1 MRICGIID
9 ENKTCEAKGIV
20 HINVLYLSERLFM
33 EHTRDNQQKKITA
46 SKVERE
52 ELYLYS
58 LKKMAAN
65 NINSNESPLTGL
77 YGIKAFFYQSNELMK
92 KNPDK
97 RFAVIRM
104 DIYHFKTVNEFC
116 GRQEGDKLLKYISG
130 LFQRYIGEYAVAGH
144 LRADIFTL
152 CTEFEDEQQLIDIS
166 KDIKKEIDSYEISC
180 KIIPA
185 FGICTNAGNL
195 DISLMCDY
203 ADLALQ
209 RIKGKVFRVYE
220 FYDTDMRERMLFEK
234 KIENDVLPALKNNQ
248 IKPYVQPKVDMRTGR
263 IIGGEALV
271 RWVLSDGGM
280 VYPDEFIPVIEKNGY
295 VLDVDNYMWDRVCY
309 YIKKL
314 EQEGVEPVPI
324 SINVSRMHV
333 YQDRFISRIKELTDK
348 YNIKPELIPLE
359 ITESAFTNEENS
371 LYRKVKTLQSYGYK
385 FSMDDFGSGYS
396 SLGMLKD
403 EHVDEVKID
412 KTFVDDIATD
422 KGKVLLSN
430 VIRMISDL
438 GIDMI
443 AEGVETK
450 EQADFLVA
458 HGCMYAQ
465 GYYYYKPMPIEE
477 FVLLLE
483 KSAKE

>member
-1 MRICGIID
+1 
-9 ENKTCEAKGIV
+9 
-20 HINVLYLSERLFM
+20 M

-46 SKVERE
+46 SKVERD

-58 LKKMAAN
+58 LKKMADN

-116 GRQEGDKLLKYISG
+116 GRQEGDKLLKYISE

-152 CTEFEDEQQLIDIS
+152 CTKFEDEQQLIDIS

-203 ADLALQ
+203 ADLALN

-220 FYDTDMRERMLFEK
+220 FYDTDMREKMLFEK
-234 KIENDVLPALKNNQ
+234 KIENDILPALKNDC
-248 IKPYVQPKVDMRTGR
+248 IKTYIQPKVDMRTGR
-263 IIGGEALV
+263 IVGGEALV
-271 RWVLSDGGM
+271 RWQREDGSM

-295 VLDVDNYMWDRVCY
+295 VLDVDDYMWDKVCY
-309 YIKKL
+309 YIKQL
-314 EQEGVEPVPI
+314 EKEGKTPVPI

-333 YQDRFISRIKELTDK
+333 
-348 YNIKPELIPLE
+348 
-359 ITESAFTNEENS
+359 TESAFTSEESS
-371 LYRKVKTLQSYGYK
+371 LYRKIKSLQDCGYR

-422 KGKVLLSN
+422 KGRILLKN
-430 VIRMISDL
+430 VIQMIRAL

-450 EQADFLVA
+450 EQADFLVNN
-458 HGCMYAQ
+458 GCIYAQ
-465 GYYYYKPMPIEE
+465 GFYYYRPMPIED

-483 KSAKE
+483 KSGKE

>member
-1 MRICGIID
+1 
-9 ENKTCEAKGIV
+9 
-20 HINVLYLSERLFM
+20 M

-46 SKVERE
+46 SKVERD

-58 LKKMAAN
+58 LKKMADN

-116 GRQEGDKLLKYISG
+116 GRQEGDKLLKYISE

-152 CTEFEDEQQLIDIS
+152 CTKFEDEQQLIDIS

-203 ADLALQ
+203 ADLALN

-220 FYDTDMRERMLFEK
+220 FYDTDMREKMLFEK
-234 KIENDVLPALKNNQ
+234 KIENDILPALKNDC
-248 IKPYVQPKVDMRTGR
+248 IKTYIQPKVDMRTGR
-263 IIGGEALV
+263 IVGGEALV
-271 RWVLSDGGM
+271 RWQREDGSM

-295 VLDVDNYMWDRVCY
+295 VLDVDDYMWDKVCY
-309 YIKKL
+309 YIKQL
-314 EQEGVEPVPI
+314 EKEGKTPVPI

-333 YQDRFISRIKELTDK
+333 YQEDFIDRIKKITSK
-348 YNIKPELIPLE
+348 YDINPKLIPLE
-359 ITESAFTNEENS
+359 ITESAFTSEESS
-371 LYRKVKTLQSYGYK
+371 LYRKIKSLQDCG
-385 FSMDDFGSGYS
+385 
-396 SLGMLKD
+396 
-403 EHVDEVKID
+403 
-412 KTFVDDIATD
+412 
-422 KGKVLLSN
+422 
-430 VIRMISDL
+430 
-438 GIDMI
+438 
-443 AEGVETK
+443 
-450 EQADFLVA
+450 
-458 HGCMYAQ
+458 
-465 GYYYYKPMPIEE
+465 
-477 FVLLLE
+477 
-483 KSAKE
+483 

>member
-1 MRICGIID
+1 MKHAG
-9 ENKTCEAKGIV
+9 
-20 HINVLYLSERLFM
+20 
-33 EHTRDNQQKKITA
+33 DNEEKKITA
-46 SKVERE
+46 SKIEKD

-58 LKKMAAN
+58 LRKMADN
-65 NINSNESPLTGL
+65 NIDSNKSPLTGL
-77 YGIKAFFYQSNELMK
+77 YGIKAFFYQSNELIK
-92 KNPDK
+92 NNPDK
-97 RFAVIRM
+97 QFAIIRM

-116 GRQEGDKLLKYISG
+116 GRDEADRLLKYISA
-130 LFQRYIGEYAVAGH
+130 LFTEYTGDYAVAGH
-144 LRADIFTL
+144 FRADIFTL
-152 CTEFEDEQQLIDIS
+152 CTAFDSRDQLIDITKS
-166 KDIKKEIDSYEISC
+166 IKNSIDKYEIAC

-185 FGICTNAGNL
+185 FGICINDGSM

-209 RIKGKVFRVYE
+209 RIKGKVFRGYE

-234 KIENDVLPALKNNQ
+234 KIENDVLPALKNKQ

-333 YQDRFISRIKELTDK
+333 YQDHFISRIKKLTDK

>member
-1 MRICGIID
+1 MP
-9 ENKTCEAKGIV
+9 
-20 HINVLYLSERLFM
+20 F
-33 EHTRDNQQKKITA
+33 Q
-46 SKVERE
+46 
-52 ELYLYS
+52 
-58 LKKMAAN
+58 
-65 NINSNESPLTGL
+65 
-77 YGIKAFFYQSNELMK
+77 
-92 KNPDK
+92 
-97 RFAVIRM
+97 
-104 DIYHFKTVNEFC
+104 
-116 GRQEGDKLLKYISG
+116 GR
-130 LFQRYIGEYAVAGH
+130 H
-144 LRADIFTL
+144 L
-152 CTEFEDEQQLIDIS
+152 EDG
-166 KDIKKEIDSYEISC
+166 C
-180 KIIPA
+180 
-185 FGICTNAGNL
+185 F
-195 DISLMCDY
+195 
-203 ADLALQ
+203 
-209 RIKGKVFRVYE
+209 
-220 FYDTDMRERMLFEK
+220 
-234 KIENDVLPALKNNQ
+234 
-248 IKPYVQPKVDMRTGR
+248 
-263 IIGGEALV
+263 
-271 RWVLSDGGM
+271 SDGGM

-333 YQDRFISRIKELTDK
+333 YQDHFISRIKKLTDK

-477 FVLLLE
+477 LYYCL
-483 KSAKE
+483 KSQLKSDKISVGVF